1 MLVFHDVM
9 SAHVSGCR
17 DHATCL
23 RISLKYCSA
32 IHFDFRATDQ
42 EATDLTVAA
51 QINVTRFVTDLLN
64 QKHVKTYRQSYRLI
78 VKFIVKS
85 ETKIIVFRM
94 TNIRATA
101 LHRKAPLRTND

>member
-1 MLVFHDVM
+1 M
-9 SAHVSGCR
+9 AGC
-17 DHATCL
+17 AETGTC
-23 RISLKYCSA
+23 RQPNDDSETDSDDIEIVRAVLK
-32 IHFDFRATDQ
+32 RG
-42 EATDLTVAA
+42 EAAVAA

-64 QKHVKTYRQSYRLI
+64 PKHVKTYRQSYRLI